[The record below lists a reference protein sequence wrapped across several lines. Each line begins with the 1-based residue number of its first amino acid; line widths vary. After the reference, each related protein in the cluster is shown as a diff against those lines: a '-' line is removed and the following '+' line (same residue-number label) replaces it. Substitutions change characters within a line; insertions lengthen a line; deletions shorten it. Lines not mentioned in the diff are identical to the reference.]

1 MTMMWGYH
9 YNRGKRVGYNITFG
23 NFTLHEVSSAD
34 KARIIREIKQ
44 SGYTND
50 QITVEREEIS

>member
-9 YNRGKRVGYNITFG
+9 YNEGKRVGYNITFNG
-23 NFTLHEVSSAD
+23 FRLSNVASTD

-44 SGYTND
+44 SGYNRNEID
-50 QITVEREEIS
+50 VERVEN